1 MRGIDRRRFIRAASA
16 VAGAGMSGMAMA
28 QGGDGRAAITKADQE
43 ALARQRQGGTLTC
56 VQTPESVDGPY
67 YYPSSLARPALAEG
81 RKGVRVRL
89 GITIANAVVEGDTC
103 SPLPA
108 AVVDVWHADAE
119 GQYSNV
125 GTGLQRTLTV
135 GATFCRGHQVTD
147 DSGYVEFDTIV
158 PGWEF
163 VETPA
168 PPGVVR
174 RTTHIHVK
182 VFSDFKV
189 TTTQLY
195 FPDDYMN
202 ELYAGVQP
210 YTANRSME
218 APGSGRRYDRITN
231 AEDREFLSSQSR
243 PMSLERTADGIV
255 AKATIG
261 LVTLGTRRLQTL
273 FR

>member
-1 MRGIDRRRFIRAASA
+1 
-16 VAGAGMSGMAMA
+16 
-28 QGGDGRAAITKADQE
+28 
-43 ALARQRQGGTLTC
+43 
-56 VQTPESVDGPY
+56 
-67 YYPSSLARPALAEG
+67 
-81 RKGVRVRL
+81 
-89 GITIANAVVEGDTC
+89 
-103 SPLPA
+103 
-108 AVVDVWHADAE
+108 
-119 GQYSNV
+119 
-125 GTGLQRTLTV
+125 
-135 GATFCRGHQVTD
+135 VTD
-147 DSGYVEFDTIV
+147 DNGYVEFDTIV

-168 PPGVVR
+168 PSGVVR

-189 TTTQLY
+189 ATTQLF

-210 YTANRSME
+210 YAANRSME

-231 AEDREFLSSQSR
+231 TEDREFLSSESR
-243 PMSLERTADGIV
+243 PMSLERNANGIV

-261 LVTLGTRRLQTL
+261 LATLGTRRLQTL

>member
-1 MRGIDRRRFIRAASA
+1 MRGIDRRRFLRAASA

-28 QGGDGRAAITKADQE
+28 QGADGRAAITKADQE

-56 VQTPESVDGPY
+56 VKTPESID
-67 YYPSSLARPALAEG
+67 
-81 RKGVRVRL
+81 
-89 GITIANAVVEGDTC
+89 
-103 SPLPA
+103 
-108 AVVDVWHADAE
+108 
-119 GQYSNV
+119 
-125 GTGLQRTLTV
+125 GLQRTLTV
-135 GATFCRGHQVTD
+135 GETFCRGHQVTD

-168 PPGVVR
+168 PPGVAR

-195 FPDDYMN
+195 FPDEYMN

-218 APGSGRRYDRITN
+218 APVSGRRYERITN

-243 PMSLERTADGIV
+243 PMSLERIADGIV
-255 AKATIG
+255 ATATIG

>member
-1 MRGIDRRRFIRAASA
+1 MSGIDRRRFIKDAGAL
-16 VAGAGMSGMAMA
+16 AGAGMSGMALA

-43 ALARQRQGGTLTC
+43 ALARQRLSGTLTC
-56 VQTPESVDGPY
+56 VRTPESVDGPY
-67 YYPSSLARPALAEG
+67 YYPSSLARRALAEG
-81 RKGVRVRL
+81 RRGVPLKL
-89 GITIANAVVEGDTC
+89 GITIANAQVEGNTC
-103 SPLPA
+103 APLPA

-125 GTGLQRTLTV
+125 GTGMQWTVTV
-135 GATFCRGHQVTD
+135 GQTFCRGHQVTD
-147 DSGYVEFDTIV
+147 ESGYVEFDTIV

-168 PPGVVR
+168 PSGVVR

-195 FPDDYMN
+195 FPDEYMN

-210 YTANRSME
+210 YAANRSME
-218 APGSGRRYDRITN
+218 APGSGRRYERITN

-243 PMSLERTADGIV
+243 PMTLERTADGVV

>member
-1 MRGIDRRRFIRAASA
+1 MRGINRRRFIRAAGA
-16 VAGAGMSGMAMA
+16 VAGAGVSGMAMA
-28 QGGDGRAAITKADQE
+28 QGGDGRAAITRADLE
-43 ALARQRQGGTLTC
+43 ALAQQRQGGTLTC

-67 YYPSSLARPALAEG
+67 YYPSSLARVALAEG
-81 RKGVRVRL
+81 REGVRLRL
-89 GITIANAVVEGDTC
+89 GITIANAVVGGDSC

-125 GTGLQRTLTV
+125 APGLQRTSTV
-135 GATFCRGHQVTD
+135 GETFCRGHQVTD

-163 VETPA
+163 IETR
-168 PPGVVR
+168 PPSTVVR

-218 APGSGRRYDRITN
+218 APGSGRRYERITN

-255 AKATIG
+255 ARATIG
-261 LVTLGTRRLQTL
+261 LATLGTRRLQTL

>member
-1 MRGIDRRRFIRAASA
+1 
-16 VAGAGMSGMAMA
+16 
-28 QGGDGRAAITKADQE
+28 
-43 ALARQRQGGTLTC
+43 
-56 VQTPESVDGPY
+56 
-67 YYPSSLARPALAEG
+67 
-81 RKGVRVRL
+81 
-89 GITIANAVVEGDTC
+89 
-103 SPLPA
+103 
-108 AVVDVWHADAE
+108 
-119 GQYSNV
+119 
-125 GTGLQRTLTV
+125 
-135 GATFCRGHQVTD
+135 VTD

-163 VETPA
+163 IETR
-168 PPGVVR
+168 PPSNVVR

-195 FPDDYMN
+195 FPDDYMH

-210 YTANRSME
+210 YATNRSME

-231 AEDREFLSSQSR
+231 AQDREFLSSQSR

-261 LVTLGTRRLQTL
+261 LATLGSRRLQTL

>member
-1 MRGIDRRRFIRAASA
+1 
-16 VAGAGMSGMAMA
+16 MSGIALA

-43 ALARQRQGGTLTC
+43 ALARQRLSGTLTC
-56 VQTPESVDGPY
+56 VKTPEALDGPY
-67 YYPSSLARPALAEG
+67 YYPSSLARAALAEG
-81 RKGVRVRL
+81 RTGVRLRL
-89 GITIANAVVEGDTC
+89 GITIANAVVPGDTC

-125 GTGLQRTLTV
+125 GTGMQRTVTV
-135 GATFCRGHQVTD
+135 GETFCRGHQVTD
-147 DSGYVEFDTIV
+147 DNGYVEFDTIV

-168 PPGVVR
+168 PSGVVR

-189 TTTQLY
+189 ATTQLF

-210 YTANRSME
+210 YAANRSME

-231 AEDREFLSSQSR
+231 AEDREFLSSESR
-243 PMSLERTADGIV
+243 PMSLERNANGIV

-261 LVTLGTRRLQTL
+261 LATLGTRRLQTL